1 MTPFAALYERAAGRK
16 GGPAELEKQLP
27 TPKSAAELARLP
39 DDRWLSGMSKIVFQA
54 GFNWQVVDNKWPG
67 FEEAFAAFDPALCA
81 AFDDDRIDAL
91 LKDRRIIRNG
101 AKVLSVRANAVF
113 LRELATEYGSAGRC
127 FADWPAEDF
136 VGLLAML
143 KKRASRLS
151 GRSAQYFLRSMGKD
165 GFIISPDVA
174 TALIREG
181 VVTKDPTSARDLK
194 AVQEAF
200 NAWRTESDRPIS
212 HISRVLAMTV
222 EREMPEGR
230 VRL

>member
-1 MTPFAALYERAAGRK
+1 M
-16 GGPAELEKQLP
+16 
-27 TPKSAAELARLP
+27 
-39 DDRWLSGMSKIVFQA
+39 
-54 GFNWQVVDNKWPG
+54 
-67 FEEAFAAFDPALCA
+67 
-81 AFDDDRIDAL
+81 
-91 LKDRRIIRNG
+91 
-101 AKVLSVRANAVF
+101 RANAVF

>member
-1 MTPFAALYERAAGRK
+1 MIAFEELYQRAAGRK
-16 GGPAELEKQLP
+16 GGAAELEKQLP
-27 TPKSAAELARLP
+27 TVKSAAELAEMP
-39 DDRWLSGMSKIVFQA
+39 DDRWLSSMSKIVFQA

-67 FEEAFAAFDPALCA
+67 FEDAFDKFDPGTCA

-91 LKDRRIIRNG
+91 LKDTRIIRNG

-113 LRELATEYGSAGRC
+113 LRELAAEHGSAGRC

-136 VGLLAML
+136 IGLLAML

-181 VVTKDPTSARDLK
+181 VVTKDPTSGRDLK

-200 NAWRTESDRPIS
+200 NAWRTESDRPIA

-222 EREMPEGR
+222 DREMPEGR

>member
-1 MTPFAALYERAAGRK
+1 MIAFEELYERAAQRK

-27 TPKSAAELARLP
+27 KPRSADALARIP
-39 DDRWLSGMSKIVFQA
+39 DDSWLSAMSKIVFQA

-67 FEEAFAAFDPALCA
+67 FEEAFDGFDPAGCA

-91 LKDRRIIRNG
+91 LKDTRIIRNG

-113 LRELATEYGSAGRC
+113 LRELAAEHGSAGRC
-127 FADWPAEDF
+127 FGDWPAEDF
-136 VGLLAML
+136 IGLLALL

-151 GRSAQYFLRSMGKD
+151 GRSAQYFLRTMGKD

-181 VVTKDPTSARDLK
+181 VVTKDPTSQRDLK

-200 NAWRTESDRPIS
+200 NTWRAESDRPITQ
-212 HISRVLAMTV
+212 ISRVLAMTV